1 MLRVIF
7 GIIYVFKKS
16 ASRLT
21 KLTRV
26 EKETTL
32 YEIRESIK
40 IYVSYLIDVNLNL
53 SLKKALF
60 G

>member
-16 ASRLT
+16 ESRLT
-21 KLTRV
+21 KLTRA

-32 YEIRESIK
+32 YKIRDSIK

>member
-16 ASRLT
+16 ESRLT
-21 KLTRV
+21 KLTMG

-32 YEIRESIK
+32 YEIREPIR

-53 SLKKALF
+53 SLKKALS